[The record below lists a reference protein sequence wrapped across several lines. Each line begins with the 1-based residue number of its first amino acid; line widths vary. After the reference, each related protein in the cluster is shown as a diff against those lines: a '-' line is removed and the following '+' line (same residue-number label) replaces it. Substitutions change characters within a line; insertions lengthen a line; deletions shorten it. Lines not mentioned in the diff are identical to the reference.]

1 MKHSLKLMNNM
12 FLRIARER
20 RGGKWRDGKRDRGAE
35 GGNLSCFHSL

>member
-20 RGGKWRDGKRDRGAE
+20 RGGEVE
-35 GGNLSCFHSL
+35 GWKEG